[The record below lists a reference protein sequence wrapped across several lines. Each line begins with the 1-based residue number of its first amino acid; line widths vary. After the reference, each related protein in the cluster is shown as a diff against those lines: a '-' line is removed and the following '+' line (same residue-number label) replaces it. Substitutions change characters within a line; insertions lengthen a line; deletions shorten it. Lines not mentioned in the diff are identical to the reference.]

1 MHKIYTNALLAVL
14 SVTLILLLGKADLK
28 EAPLAED
35 VSSSTRLPQVIKSIR
50 LDKVYSFAG
59 EPLPRDNFDALERLD
74 RELLVN
80 SYWHSSTILNL
91 KNAARY
97 FAVIEPILS
106 KNKIPDDFKYIAVAE
121 SNLRNETSPVG
132 AKGIW
137 QFMTPVAKGYGLEV
151 SQDVD
156 ERYNLEKSTE
166 AACRLIRDYYNRFG
180 TWTNA
185 AAAYNIGETR
195 FASEMKRQKMESY
208 YDMNLGAETG
218 RYVFRL
224 IAIKEIM
231 ESPQEFGFY
240 LEDQELYTPLNNYKS
255 VKIDSSISDLGEFAA
270 NNEISYRIFKIYN
283 PWLISSSLA
292 VPKGKVYDIKI
303 PH

>member
-59 EPLPRDNFDALERLD
+59 EHLPRDNFDALERLD

-240 LEDQELYTPLNNYKS
+240 LEDQELYTPLNN
-255 VKIDSSISDLGEFAA
+255 
-270 NNEISYRIFKIYN
+270 
-283 PWLISSSLA
+283 
-292 VPKGKVYDIKI
+292 
-303 PH
+303 